1 MNELTYLTES
11 EKIEVLEETIPKIGK
26 LQAELQLHREKIKRL
41 NEDEANLKKIRQLV
55 LKDVSQ

>member
-1 MNELTYLTES
+1 MNELTYLTEF

-26 LQAELQLHREKIKRL
+26 LQAELQLHREKIERL